1 VALFLVGLVPVA
13 GPVLAAVLGAL
24 LGGRLLATEL
34 TGYAFEARGRGLTE
48 RRRALRGRR
57 ARVTTFGA
65 VTYLLFLVPFA
76 AVVAMPA
83 AVAGATLLAREV
95 LADER

>member
-1 VALFLVGLVPVA
+1 
-13 GPVLAAVLGAL
+13 
-24 LGGRLLATEL
+24 
-34 TGYAFEARGRGLTE
+34 
-48 RRRALRGRR
+48 
-57 ARVTTFGA
+57 VTAFGA

-95 LADER
+95 LGDER